1 MSTSTLTLSRPPD
14 HKRLGLGLAYAAF
27 AGLGLV
33 WGLNFIFV
41 KWALPFINPAQIV
54 LLRVLF
60 GFLPLLVVA
69 LATRSLHWR
78 DWRHAHHFAVMAVL
92 ATAFYYLAFA
102 KGTALLLSSVAGMLS
117 GAIPLFTFVTA
128 WAFLRQEPIN
138 IRSIGGTV
146 LGFLGILLTARP
158 WSQSLGA
165 VNVAGVLWMIAG
177 SFSVGCSFVYAKRF
191 ISPLGLSPLT
201 LTTYQIGLALL
212 ILLAA
217 SDLHG
222 VGAVFDDTR
231 RLARSGARAGAC
243 AALGW
248 PISPITSSLTGLGAV
263 MASGVTYIPPV
274 VALAVGALLVGE
286 PVKVT
291 DIVAMAAILIGVAV
305 LQSGRKKVGDSKAVQ
320 NSKQTV
326 WKVRLSGFR
335 AAVRRSTI
343 GLWRTSRGP
352 DRSQLLLLPEAVD
365 DYVGADNPV
374 RFHRGFCRRAG
385 SCGSRVSPVSCRRG
399 RDVPA
404 MILPIC

>member
-102 KGTALLLSSVAGMLS
+102 NGTALLLSSVAGMLS

-231 RLARSGARAGAC
+231 AWLGLVLGLGLCGTGLAYIAYYLIVDR
-243 AALGW
+243 
-248 PISPITSSLTGLGAV
+248 LGAV

-291 DIVAMAAILIGVAV
+291 DIVAIAAILIGVAV
-305 LQSGRKKVGDSKAVQ
+305 LQSGRK
-320 NSKQTV
+320 
-326 WKVRLSGFR
+326 R
-335 AAVRRSTI
+335 
-343 GLWRTSRGP
+343 
-352 DRSQLLLLPEAVD
+352 
-365 DYVGADNPV
+365 
-374 RFHRGFCRRAG
+374 
-385 SCGSRVSPVSCRRG
+385 
-399 RDVPA
+399 
-404 MILPIC
+404 